1 MLTERPVVAR
11 TRLSLGAVVDRVLA
25 AIRVERRLADVKVS
39 VSRGDGGMTIRG
51 SEPLLVM
58 ALGGMLQAMVALVSE
73 VPPGALRL
81 SVGVQASSAIL
92 ELSQWTAAVPG
103 VMLARFFDDQYLD
116 RPGGYASAVALA
128 ATKRVIELHNGQ
140 ATVERGER
148 DGCRLTL
155 VIPV

>member
-1 MLTERPVVAR
+1 
-11 TRLSLGAVVDRVLA
+11 
-25 AIRVERRLADVKVS
+25 
-39 VSRGDGGMTIRG
+39 MTLRG

-73 VPPGALRL
+73 GPPGALRL
-81 SVGVQASSAIL
+81 NVGVQASTAIL
-92 ELSQWTAAVPG
+92 ELSQRTAAVPG
-103 VMLARFFDDQYLD
+103 NTLERFFDDQYLD

-128 ATKRVIELHNGQ
+128 ATKRVAELHNGQ
-140 ATVERGER
+140 ATVERGCER